1 MKTDRNLPDGW
12 GYLQIKDVV
21 ESINSGGTPKREN
34 KEYWKDGNIPWMK
47 ISDLTG
53 TYVNESSEKITTEG
67 LDNSSAKLFP
77 EGTILYSIFA
87 TIGAIGILNTSAAT
101 NQAIAGLVPNNE
113 IINTKYLYY
122 CLKSEHR
129 NVYAK
134 KSHATQDNIN
144 LSVLK
149 NHKIPVP
156 PLDTQQRIVDLLD
169 SMEDLRYLRKETLD
183 ISDQL
188 IQSVFLEMF
197 GDPAI
202 NSKEWEIKS
211 LENLTS
217 HVSSGSTP
225 KGGSKVYCD
234 SGILFIRSQNVLM
247 NKLSF
252 KDIVYIDDTI
262 HHKMKRTWVK
272 QGDVLFNITGASIGR
287 VSYYPGKDDTANV
300 NQHVCIIRPE
310 KEVINPVFLSYL
322 MSMDNFQKKIFAT
335 QSGATRQ
342 AFNYTQI
349 KKFDIV
355 TPPLHLQQQF
365 ADFVQSVEDMKS
377 SQVKSAE
384 TMDEMFNSFLD
395 KAFRGELIC

>member
-1 MKTDRNLPDGW
+1 
-12 GYLQIKDVV
+12 
-21 ESINSGGTPKREN
+21 
-34 KEYWKDGNIPWMK
+34 
-47 ISDLTG
+47 
-53 TYVNESSEKITTEG
+53 
-67 LDNSSAKLFP
+67 
-77 EGTILYSIFA
+77 
-87 TIGAIGILNTSAAT
+87 
-101 NQAIAGLVPNNE
+101 
-113 IINTKYLYY
+113 
-122 CLKSEHR
+122 
-129 NVYAK
+129 
-134 KSHATQDNIN
+134 
-144 LSVLK
+144 
-149 NHKIPVP
+149 
-156 PLDTQQRIVDLLD
+156 
-169 SMEDLRYLRKETLD
+169 
-183 ISDQL
+183 
-188 IQSVFLEMF
+188 
-197 GDPAI
+197 
-202 NSKEWEIKS
+202 
-211 LENLTS
+211 
-217 HVSSGSTP
+217 
-225 KGGSKVYCD
+225 
-234 SGILFIRSQNVLM
+234 
-247 NKLSF
+247 
-252 KDIVYIDDTI
+252 
-262 HHKMKRTWVK
+262 MKRTWVK